1 MNVAMLRRQF
11 HVERRYIQV
20 LKVSIPVK
28 KNTALGCDLQTRHS
42 IELFSPFNRGPS
54 CKTFSLEIKGNDEFA
69 TRASVPRGTFVF
81 ETARDYLL
89 RLNHVRVYAHITH
102 LSRIWKLDQIGY
114 PKRRPQDG
122 ATQTSL
128 TARAYASH
136 SYHYLRLPMRE

>member
-102 LSRIWKLDQIGY
+102 LSRIWKTGY
-114 PKRRPQDG
+114 SKRRPQDG

-128 TARAYASH
+128 TARAKLRTASIV
-136 SYHYLRLPMRE
+136 YTPMRE